1 MAKKSKPLTAAFVQ
15 KVRTPG
21 RYGDGRGGHGLILN
35 VHRTTAGRIT
45 SSWIQ
50 RIRIKGTVTHIGLGQ
65 YPFVSLSEARAKA
78 LENMHNVKKGLH
90 PAGVPTFAEAVEVV
104 IGIHAAS
111 WKNSGKSAAQWRA
124 SLRDYAMPKLGDKR
138 VSDITT
144 ADVLSCIK
152 DDWSTKQE
160 TMKRVRQRIGAVMKW
175 SVAQNYRSDDPTGP
189 ALTAALPKGN
199 GRRQH
204 HKALPYREV
213 AAALHT
219 IRQSGAHWSTI
230 AAFEF
235 MTLTATRSN
244 EARRAQWDE
253 FDLDA
258 GVWEIPGERMKMQ
271 RPHRVPLSP
280 RAIEIL
286 ALAKTMTGGAGLV
299 FPTARGK
306 AMSDNTMSKLLREQ
320 GIGCVPHG
328 MRSSFR
334 MWAAEQT
341 NIPREIAELALAH
354 VNSDKVEA
362 AYMRSDLF
370 DKRRLLMQ
378 SWASY
383 LSSSLATV
391 REIA

>member
-1 MAKKSKPLTAAFVQ
+1 MKNVKPLTAAFVQ
-15 KVRTPG
+15 KVRKPG

-35 VHRTTAGRIT
+35 VHETTGGRIT
-45 SSWIQ
+45 ASWIQ
-50 RIRIKGTVTHIGLGQ
+50 RIRIKGSVTHIGLGQ
-65 YPFVSLSEARAKA
+65 YPVVTLAEARATA
-78 LENMHNVKKGLH
+78 LENMRNVRKGLH
-90 PAGVPTFAEAVEVV
+90 PAGVPTFKEAVEVV

-138 VSDITT
+138 LNEITT

-152 DDWSTKQE
+152 DNWSTKQE

-175 SVAQNYRSDDPTGP
+175 AVAQGYRSDDPAGP

-204 HKALPYREV
+204 HKALPYAEV

-230 AAFEF
+230 ACFEF

-244 EARRAQWDE
+244 EARSAQWDE
-253 FDLDA
+253 IDVDA
-258 GVWEIPGERMKMQ
+258 GVWEIPAQRMKMQ
-271 RPHRVPLSP
+271 RPHRVPLSS

-286 ALAKTMTGGAGLV
+286 ELAKTMTGGHGLI

-328 MRSSFR
+328 MRTSFR
-334 MWAAEQT
+334 IWSAEMT
-341 NIPREIAELALAH
+341 NIPREICELALAH

-362 AYMRSDLF
+362 AYQRSDLYT
-370 DKRRLLMQ
+370 KRAKLMQ
-378 SWASY
+378 SWSSY
-383 LSSSLATV
+383 LASSQAAV